1 MTPVFDMIGGER
13 GGEAVRKCLLGK
25 SRRGRCC
32 LVALVHLLESDE
44 EELPHHLQ
52 HQIRRVGV
60 EHHEHHVT
68 IFVGVVESRIGRLD
82 GLDLL
87 LEQVHGRLS
96 NHHQMKVVIHLLL
109 GQLVVDLVQLVRRQ
123 VREAFHLVLVE
134 DLVLP
139 ARNEAEGRVVE
150 LDDGVLILLGLDGG
164 VQLLHQTLKG
174 GVLGLVR
181 RKSTVVVVGGG
192 LALGSGA
199 TR

>member
-1 MTPVFDMIGGER
+1 MVT
-13 GGEAVRKCLLGK
+13 KT
-25 SRRGRCC
+25 RRYYIIIIQRS
-32 LVALVHLLESDE
+32 H
-44 EELPHHLQ
+44 
-52 HQIRRVGV
+52 
-60 EHHEHHVT
+60 
-68 IFVGVVESRIGRLD
+68 LD

-174 GVLGLVR
+174 GVLRLVR
-181 RKSTVVVVGGG
+181 RKSAVVVVVVRLKKNR
-192 LALGSGA
+192 LA
-199 TR
+199 